1 MDGQETES
9 NSETKNYSF
18 TLGHILPWNG
28 SFSSNF
34 NRSDINSDYLGY
46 AFNGSIDRIAAMTG
60 LSPTHKLQS
69 LLRCGLHRQSERIA
83 LSGHHS

>member
-1 MDGQETES
+1 MLVDGQETES
-9 NSETKNYSF
+9 NSDTKNYTF

-46 AFNGSIDRIAAMTG
+46 AFNGSIDRIAA
-60 LSPTHKLQS
+60 SYRFKSDPQASS
-69 LLRCGLHRQSERIA
+69 LLRRETTPTI
-83 LSGHHS
+83 